1 MTREKQLIKQISLN
15 RRKRVKMVVNNNLVN
30 AAKKKYEAQ
39 IEEALATL
47 HIYFT
52 NSVGIGEHPDLL
64 TEVDK
69 YVEMLESASGKL
81 EVLNKY
87 FMIEEDKSVLKG

>member
-1 MTREKQLIKQISLN
+1 M
-15 RRKRVKMVVNNNLVN
+15 KMVVNNNLVN

-47 HIYFT
+47 HIYFN

-64 TEVDK
+64 AEVDK

-81 EVLNKY
+81 SVLNKY
-87 FMIEEDKSVLKG
+87 FMIEEDKSALKG

>member
-1 MTREKQLIKQISLN
+1 M
-15 RRKRVKMVVNNNLVN
+15 KMVVNNNLVN

-52 NSVGIGEHPDLL
+52 NAVGIGEHPDLL

-81 EVLNKY
+81 EVLKKY
-87 FMIEEDKSVLKG
+87 FMVEDDKSLLKG

>member
-1 MTREKQLIKQISLN
+1 
-15 RRKRVKMVVNNNLVN
+15 MVVNNNLVN

-52 NSVGIGEHPDLL
+52 NGVGIGEHPDLL
-64 TEVDK
+64 KEVDK
-69 YVEMLESASGKL
+69 YVGMLESASGKL
-81 EVLNKY
+81 KVLNKY

>member
-1 MTREKQLIKQISLN
+1 M
-15 RRKRVKMVVNNNLVN
+15 KMVVNNNLVN

-47 HIYFT
+47 HIYFN

-64 TEVDK
+64 AEVDK
-69 YVEMLESASGKL
+69 YVEMLESATGKL
-81 EVLNKY
+81 DMLNKF

>member
-1 MTREKQLIKQISLN
+1 M
-15 RRKRVKMVVNNNLVN
+15 KMVVNNNLVN
-30 AAKKKYEAQ
+30 AAIKKYEAQ

-47 HIYFT
+47 HIYFS

-69 YVEMLESASGKL
+69 YVELLESASGKL
-81 EVLNKY
+81 EVLQK
-87 FMIEEDKSVLKG
+87 FFAKSQQQEQPKEQELQDLQE

>member
-1 MTREKQLIKQISLN
+1 
-15 RRKRVKMVVNNNLVN
+15 MVVNNNLVN
-30 AAKKKYEAQ
+30 AARKKYEAQ

-47 HIYFT
+47 HIYFN

-64 TEVDK
+64 AEVDK
-69 YVEMLESASGKL
+69 YVEMLESATGKL
-81 EVLNKY
+81 DMLNKF

>member
-1 MTREKQLIKQISLN
+1 
-15 RRKRVKMVVNNNLVN
+15 VKMVVNNNLVN
-30 AAKKKYEAQ
+30 AARKKYEAQ

-47 HIYFT
+47 HIYFN

-64 TEVDK
+64 AEVDK
-69 YVEMLESASGKL
+69 YVEMLESATGKL
-81 EVLNKY
+81 DMLNKF

>member
-1 MTREKQLIKQISLN
+1 
-15 RRKRVKMVVNNNLVN
+15 MVVNNNLVN

-47 HIYFT
+47 HIYFN

-64 TEVDK
+64 AEVDK
-69 YVEMLESASGKL
+69 YVGMLESASGKL
-81 EVLNKY
+81 SVLNKY

>member
-1 MTREKQLIKQISLN
+1 M
-15 RRKRVKMVVNNNLVN
+15 KMVVNNNLVN

-52 NSVGIGEHPDLL
+52 NAVGIGEHPDLL
-64 TEVDK
+64 NEVDK
-69 YVEMLESASGKL
+69 YAVSYTHLTLPTNS
-81 EVLNKY
+81 
-87 FMIEEDKSVLKG
+87 SV

>member
-1 MTREKQLIKQISLN
+1 M
-15 RRKRVKMVVNNNLVN
+15 KMVVNNNLVN

-47 HIYFT
+47 HIYFN

-64 TEVDK
+64 AEVDK

>member
-1 MTREKQLIKQISLN
+1 MSNIVKALSLKYQSEIESARAN
-15 RRKRVKMVVNNNLVN
+15 IEVYMNNP
-30 AAKKKYEAQ
+30 A
-39 IEEALATL
+39 
-47 HIYFT
+47 
-52 NSVGIGEHPDLL
+52 GIGEHPDLL

>member
-1 MTREKQLIKQISLN
+1 MI
-15 RRKRVKMVVNNNLVN
+15 VKNNLVN
-30 AAKKKYEAQ
+30 AAIKKYEAQ

-64 TEVDK
+64 NEVDK
-69 YVEMLESASGKL
+69 YVGMLESANGKL
-81 EVLNKY
+81 KVLNKY
-87 FMIEEDKSVLKG
+87 FMAEDDKSLLKG

>member
-1 MTREKQLIKQISLN
+1 M
-15 RRKRVKMVVNNNLVN
+15 KMVVNNNLVN

-47 HIYFT
+47 HIYFN

-69 YVEMLESASGKL
+69 YVGMLESASGKL
-81 EVLNKY
+81 SVLNKY

>member
-1 MTREKQLIKQISLN
+1 
-15 RRKRVKMVVNNNLVN
+15 VKMVVNNNLVN

-47 HIYFT
+47 HIYFN

-69 YVEMLESASGKL
+69 YVGMLESASGKL
-81 EVLNKY
+81 SVLNKY

>member
-1 MTREKQLIKQISLN
+1 
-15 RRKRVKMVVNNNLVN
+15 MVVNNNLVN

-47 HIYFT
+47 HIYFN

-64 TEVDK
+64 AEVDK

>member
-1 MTREKQLIKQISLN
+1 M
-15 RRKRVKMVVNNNLVN
+15 KMVVNNNLVN

-47 HIYFT
+47 HIYFN

-64 TEVDK
+64 AEVDK
-69 YVEMLESASGKL
+69 YIGMLESASGKL
-81 EVLNKY
+81 SVLNKY

>member
-1 MTREKQLIKQISLN
+1 
-15 RRKRVKMVVNNNLVN
+15 MVVNNNLVN

-52 NSVGIGEHPDLL
+52 NSVGIGEHPQHF
-64 TEVDK
+64 EEMDK
-69 YVEMLESASGKL
+69 LVESMTAARDKL
-81 EVLNKY
+81 EVLN
-87 FMIEEDKSVLKG
+87 EEYPDVTNLSE

>member
-1 MTREKQLIKQISLN
+1 ML
-15 RRKRVKMVVNNNLVN
+15 VNNNLVN

-52 NSVGIGEHPDLL
+52 NAVGIVEHPDLL
-64 TEVDK
+64 MEVDK